1 MARAAALHAPSAPG
15 LLCVA
20 LLLLLLEAASRPAA
34 AAPVVSELRCQCL
47 KTVQGIHFKNI
58 QNVQVT
64 PAGPHCTQTEVV
76 ATLKNGQ
83 QACLNPEAPIIRKL
97 IEKMLKKGESD

>member
-1 MARAAALHAPSAPG
+1 MARTAALRAPSAPR

-34 AAPVVSELRCQCL
+34 AAPAVSELRCQCL
-47 KTVQGIHFKNI
+47 KTVQGIHLKNI

-64 PAGPHCTQTEVV
+64 PAGPHCTQTEVL

-83 QACLNPEAPIIRKL
+83 QACLNPAAPMVKKL
-97 IEKMLKKGESD
+97 IEKMLKKGSAN

>member
-1 MARAAALHAPSAPG
+1 MARAVPRVHSAPSLSA
-15 LLCVA
+15 A
-20 LLLLLLEAASRPAA
+20 LLLLLLLGATDRQAA

-64 PAGPHCTQTEVV
+64 PAGPHCPETEVV

-83 QACLNPEAPIIRKL
+83 QACLNPAAPMVKKL
-97 IEKMLKKGESD
+97 IEKILKNSN